1 MVEWSKTRAK
11 VLIIGSVTYISTR
24 SLFCIEYHGYTQNM
38 PLCFMLSQPINI
50 SKLKGCEVMQS
61 FQDMLNSF
69 LLGIPSLIYAVLLLI
84 LAFIVAKI
92 AKNIVIKAL
101 KHLKFERF
109 TDKLG
114 VADEASGSSLEFIGK
129 LVYIIVFL
137 LFMPG
142 VLSKLGFQGD
152 ATSPITSLVTQ
163 FFGYVPNIIAA
174 AIIVAIGLFVARII
188 KQLLKP
194 LLKRMNVD
202 KIQEKA
208 GIQPAENAT
217 LSSVISYIVYVIIL
231 VPIII
236 AALQVLNIE
245 AISGPAISM
254 LNKIFV
260 FLPNIFVAIA
270 IVIIGGFI
278 ATIVE
283 KLLTNVLSGVGLDSF
298 VAKILPEGKARQ
310 FSLAAIIGTVVKYII
325 ILLFV
330 VEAVNVIQL
339 EVLRVVGQAI
349 IAYLPFAI
357 SAILIIGLALL
368 LASWAEKA
376 IQKKFPES
384 HMLALFVRSAIVV
397 VAVLMS
403 LDQLGIAP
411 YIVNAAFILIVGALA
426 VAFAIAFGVGGRGFA
441 ENILKKVEKTTYSSD
456 DRLNR

>member
-1 MVEWSKTRAK
+1 MEG
-11 VLIIGSVTYISTR
+11 L
-24 SLFCIEYHGYTQNM
+24 
-38 PLCFMLSQPINI
+38 
-50 SKLKGCEVMQS
+50 
-61 FQDMLNSF
+61 QDMLNSF
-69 LLGIPSLIYAVLLLI
+69 LSGIPSLIAAVLLLI

-92 AKNIVIKAL
+92 AKNIVVKAL

-129 LVYIIVFL
+129 LVYIVVFL

-152 ATSPITSLVTQ
+152 ATLPITSLVTQ
-163 FFGYVPNIIAA
+163 FFGFVPNLIAA
-174 AIIVAIGLFVARII
+174 AIIIAIGMFVARII
-188 KQLLKP
+188 QQLLKP
-194 LLKRMNVD
+194 LLKRLNVD

-208 GIQPAENAT
+208 GIQPSENAT
-217 LSSVISYIVYVIIL
+217 LSSVISYIVYVVIL
-231 VPIII
+231 VPVIV

-245 AISGPAISM
+245 AISAPAIAM

-278 ATIVE
+278 ATLVE
-283 KLLTNVLSGVGLDSF
+283 KLLTNILSGVGTDAMVS
-298 VAKILPEGKARQ
+298 KILPEGKSSQ
-310 FSLAAIIGTVVKYII
+310 FSLSSVVGAVVKYII

-357 SAILIIGLALL
+357 SAIIIIGLALL

-384 HMLALFVRSAIVV
+384 TMLALFVKVAILV

-441 ENILKKVEKTTYSSD
+441 EGVLKKVEKSAESSEESKEI
-456 DRLNR
+456 